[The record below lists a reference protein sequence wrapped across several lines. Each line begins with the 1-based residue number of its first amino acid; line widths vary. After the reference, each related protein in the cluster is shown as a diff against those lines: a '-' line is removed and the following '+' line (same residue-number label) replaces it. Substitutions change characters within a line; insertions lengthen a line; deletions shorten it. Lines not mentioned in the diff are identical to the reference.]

1 MANTVYES
9 HTNEHI
15 LVKFLA
21 DLHAILDDRTVW
33 GNHLGSETL
42 IRRHK
47 NTRFKKYEFWN
58 LKLSTGFYTVG
69 FIRKA
74 TIKGTMINR

>member
-1 MANTVYES
+1 MTIRLLFLLLKSILTRLLEEMANTVYES

-47 NTRFKKYEFWN
+47 NTRFKK
-58 LKLSTGFYTVG
+58 
-69 FIRKA
+69 I
-74 TIKGTMINR
+74 